1 MEGCV
6 PVGILDEDHMSICM
20 EEGLSDLEWTGMVE
34 RCQMQGGSLSVNRHV
49 TRLLDMGR
57 TSLHDEIPLLIPTKG
72 KEFRMSSRN
81 GTIGGN
87 LKDTGRIN
95 RHHGFQPSSLVLLMS
110 SGGRRNGLAA
120 RTVDG
125 VVVPGEILMTIGGG
139 FH

>member
-1 MEGCV
+1 
-6 PVGILDEDHMSICM
+6 
-20 EEGLSDLEWTGMVE
+20 MVE

-72 KEFRMSSRN
+72 KKFRMSSRN
-81 GTIGGN
+81 GAIGGN

-110 SGGRRNGLAA
+110 RGRRNGLAA
-120 RTVDG
+120 RTVNG
-125 VVVPGEILMTIGGG
+125 VVVPGEILMTIGG